1 MSAMDRCLGNT
12 CPSGDKTSGRY
23 GVLLTVIL
31 INIRADPSHQLRAL
45 GSHSGIPF
53 ILLKRF
59 VSENSIILRIQN
71 RSTGISENKMTCP
84 KYQASHRNFEQVE
97 QDRTG
102 TCTLLSSYFFPVSSA
117 EPDNPRQYASRAD
130 MNFPFVVS
138 VSFTS
143 S

>member
-53 ILLKRF
+53 ILLRRF

-71 RSTGISENKMTCP
+71 RSTEISENKMTCP

-102 TCTLLSSYFFPVSSA
+102 TCTLLFSYFFPVSRA
-117 EPDNPRQYASRAD
+117 EPERPIHPASLLRIH
-130 MNFPFVVS
+130 FPFVVS
-138 VSFTS
+138 INSTFS
-143 S
+143 